1 MIRETII
8 SSRLRLRL
16 TKKELAKRAKMRPST
31 LTDYEL
37 GKQGLHSKN
46 LEKLFKQLKIKLKQE
61 L

>member
-1 MIRETII
+1 
-8 SSRLRLRL
+8 
-16 TKKELAKRAKMRPST
+16 MRPST